1 VNDAAPADIHPL
13 ETENRQLRQTIDALR
28 QRLEEAQ
35 AQQDARIQQALAA
48 SQSELLQLRQTI
60 VALRAEMERLQG
72 LTEKRIEEVAAAAR
86 DENRQLRDTIVALRT
101 RMDAAVR
108 RRRAREDDAKLRER
122 LRRVEMLLDLTR
134 RAASVESLD
143 PMLELIVTTA
153 SREIGADRGT
163 LFLNDPATGEL
174 YSRVAQGNISR
185 EIRLLNDR
193 GIAGHVFQSGEA
205 LIIRDAYADPR
216 FDRSIDEQTGYRTK
230 NILCV
235 PVRTVKGDLIGVAQM
250 LNKLPR
256 GFTRG
261 DQELLEAMTTQ
272 AALVLQHAM
281 FIESVQKAREQEM
294 AFLDMVADV
303 TSEID
308 LPALLK
314 RIMGE
319 ATRMLSAERSTLFL
333 IDEKTDE
340 LFSIVGEGVGAFQI
354 RLPSHAGIAGAV
366 YTSGQ
371 SVNIPHAYADLRF
384 NPSFDRQTG
393 FFTRSILC
401 VPVVNKQGRIIG
413 VTQCLN
419 RRGGPFTVEDEQR
432 LKAFTAQ
439 VAVALENAK
448 LFNDVQ
454 NMKNYNEG
462 VLQSMTNGVVTLDED
477 GKITTCN
484 AEALK
489 IFELAQG
496 EIVGRRAD
504 EFFAGPN
511 DWILEKIEKV
521 KMSGASEVTMDA
533 DLQATS
539 SRRSVNATVVP
550 LISTEAK
557 SLGTMVMLDDISSE
571 KRMKSTMARY
581 MDPGIADQLLAG
593 GNDLLGGK
601 SVEATVLFTDIRGF
615 TTLSEELGAQGIVTL
630 LNEYFEIMV
639 DCITREGGML
649 DKFIGDAI
657 MAAFGI
663 PLAHDDDA
671 DRAVRAAISMIRDL
685 RRWNAERVAEGKR
698 PLDMGIGL
706 NTDLVVSGNIGSAK
720 RMDFT
725 IIGDG
730 VNLAARLESACKQ
743 YHARILVS
751 ENTVAR
757 LKGTYRLRGVD
768 LLIVK
773 GKTKP
778 VEVFEVLDYHDE
790 ASFPNAM
797 AVLGAFKFGV
807 DAYRAGRWDD
817 ALDAFGRVQAL
828 NPDDGLAGMYVDRC
842 RKLRAEPPAAWD
854 GVWVAREK

>member
-1 VNDAAPADIHPL
+1 
-13 ETENRQLRQTIDALR
+13 
-28 QRLEEAQ
+28 
-35 AQQDARIQQALAA
+35 
-48 SQSELLQLRQTI
+48 
-60 VALRAEMERLQG
+60 
-72 LTEKRIEEVAAAAR
+72 
-86 DENRQLRDTIVALRT
+86 
-101 RMDAAVR
+101 MDAMTHR
-108 RRRAREDDAKLRER
+108 RRRPSDDDARLRER
-122 LRRVEMLLDLTR
+122 LRRVELLLDLTR
-134 RAASVESLD
+134 RAASIESLD
-143 PMLELIVTTA
+143 PLLEMIVNTA
-153 SREIGADRGT
+153 AEEIGAERGT
-163 LFLNDPATGEL
+163 LFLNDSATGEL
-174 YSRVAQGNISR
+174 YSRVAQGNVNR

-193 GIAGHVFQSGEA
+193 GIAGAVFQSGEG
-205 LIIRDAYADPR
+205 LIIRDAYADKR
-216 FDRSIDEQTGYRTK
+216 FDRTIDEQTGYHTK

-235 PVRTVKGDLIGVAQM
+235 PIRTMKGDLIGVAQM

-256 GFTRG
+256 FTKA

-308 LPALLK
+308 LPVLLK

-354 RLPSHAGIAGAV
+354 RLPKTAGIAGAV

-371 SVNIPHAYADLRF
+371 SVNIPYAYADLRF

-401 VPVVNKQGRIIG
+401 VPVINKQGRIIG

-419 RRGGPFTVEDEQR
+419 RRGGPFSQEDEQR

-484 AEALK
+484 AQGLK
-489 IFELAQG
+489 IFEVAA
-496 EIVGRRAD
+496 EAVIGRPAAD
-504 EFFAGPN
+504 FFAGAN
-511 DWILEKIEKV
+511 GWILDKIERV
-521 KMSGASEVTMDA
+521 KESGTSEVTMDA
-533 DLQATS
+533 DLATAGGK
-539 SRRSVNATVVP
+539 RSVNATIVP

-557 SLGTMVMLDDISSE
+557 SLGTMVMLEDISSE

-593 GNDLLGGK
+593 GDGLLGGK
-601 SVEATVLFTDIRGF
+601 SVEATALFTDIRGF
-615 TTLSEELGAQGIVTL
+615 TTISEELGPQATVGM

-663 PLAHDDDA
+663 PVAYPDNE
-671 DRAVRAAISMIRDL
+671 DRAVRAAIAMISDL
-685 RRWNAERVAEGKR
+685 RAWNRTRIAEGKR

-751 ENTVAR
+751 ENTVR
-757 LKGTYRLRGVD
+757 KLRGTYRLRPVD
-768 LLIVK
+768 LLVVK
-773 GKTKP
+773 GKTQP
-778 VEVFEVLDYHDE
+778 VEVHEVLDYHSDD
-790 ASFPNAM
+790 SFPNAM
-797 AVLGAFKFGV
+797 AVLNAFRFGI
-807 DAYRAGRWDD
+807 DAYRAAKWDD
-817 ALDAFGRVQAL
+817 ATDAFERALSL
-828 NPDDGLAGMYVDRC
+828 NPEDGLSQLYIERC
-842 RKLRAEPPAAWD
+842 AKLRADPPAAWD
-854 GVWVAREK
+854 GVWVAKEK

>member
-1 VNDAAPADIHPL
+1 MDAVTP
-13 ETENRQLRQTIDALR
+13 
-28 QRLEEAQ
+28 
-35 AQQDARIQQALAA
+35 
-48 SQSELLQLRQTI
+48 
-60 VALRAEMERLQG
+60 
-72 LTEKRIEEVAAAAR
+72 AAA
-86 DENRQLRDTIVALRT
+86 
-101 RMDAAVR
+101 
-108 RRRAREDDAKLRER
+108 RRRARKEIGDSDAKLRER
-122 LRRVEMLLDLTR
+122 LRRVELLLDLTR
-134 RAASVESLD
+134 KAASIESLD
-143 PMLELIVTTA
+143 PLLEMIVNTA
-153 SREIGADRGT
+153 SEEIGADRGT
-163 LFLNDPATGEL
+163 LFLNDPSTGEL
-174 YSRVAQGNISR
+174 YSRVAQGNVNR

-193 GIAGHVFQSGEA
+193 GVAGYVFQHGEG
-205 LIIRDAYADPR
+205 LIIRDAYADKR

-235 PVRTVKGDLIGVAQM
+235 PIRTMKGDLIGVAQV

-256 GFTRG
+256 GFTKG

-308 LPALLK
+308 LPMLLK

-319 ATRMLSAERSTLFL
+319 ATRMLSADRSTLFL

-354 RLPSHAGIAGAV
+354 RLPKTAGIAGAV

-371 SVNIPHAYADLRF
+371 SVNIPYAYADLRF

-401 VPVVNKQGRIIG
+401 VPVANKQGKIIG

-419 RRGGPFTVEDEQR
+419 RRGGPFTAEDEQR

-484 AEALK
+484 AQGLK
-489 IFELAQG
+489 IFEVEAG
-496 EIVGRRAD
+496 SVVGQAAND
-504 EFFAGPN
+504 FFAPN
-511 DWILEKIEKV
+511 PWIIEKIDRV
-521 KMSGASEVTMDA
+521 KESGASEVTMDA
-533 DLQATS
+533 DLETAGAK
-539 SRRSVNATVVP
+539 RSVNATVVP

-557 SLGTMVMLDDISSE
+557 SLGTMVMLEDISSE
-571 KRMKSTMARY
+571 KRMKSTMSRY

-593 GNDLLGGK
+593 GDGGDLMGGK

-615 TTLSEELGAQGIVTL
+615 TTISEELGPQATVGM

-639 DCITREGGML
+639 DCILREGGML

-663 PLAHDDDA
+663 PVAHSDNE
-671 DRAVRAAISMIRDL
+671 DRAVRAAIGMISDL
-685 RRWNAERVAEGKR
+685 RAWNKIRTAEGKR
-698 PLDMGIGL
+698 PIDMGIGL
-706 NTDLVVSGNIGSAK
+706 NTDMVVSGNIGSAK

-730 VNLAARLESACKQ
+730 VNLAARLESACKA
-743 YHARILVS
+743 YHARILIS
-751 ENTVAR
+751 ENTVKKLR
-757 LKGTYRLRGVD
+757 GTYRLRPVD
-768 LLIVK
+768 LLVVK
-773 GKTKP
+773 GKTQP
-778 VEVFEVLDYHDE
+778 VEVHEVLDYHTDE
-790 ASFPNAM
+790 SFPNARE
-797 AVLGAFKFGV
+797 VLDAFKFGIE
-807 DAYRAGRWDD
+807 AYRGAKWDD
-817 ALDAFGRVQAL
+817 AVASFTRALSL
-828 NPDDGLAGMYVDRC
+828 NPDDGLSQMYIDRC
-842 RKLRAEPPAAWD
+842 TKLRADPPADWD
-854 GVWVAREK
+854 GVWVAKEK

>member
-1 VNDAAPADIHPL
+1 
-13 ETENRQLRQTIDALR
+13 
-28 QRLEEAQ
+28 
-35 AQQDARIQQALAA
+35 
-48 SQSELLQLRQTI
+48 
-60 VALRAEMERLQG
+60 
-72 LTEKRIEEVAAAAR
+72 
-86 DENRQLRDTIVALRT
+86 
-101 RMDAAVR
+101 MDAATSP
-108 RRRAREDDAKLRER
+108 RRRAGDGDAKLRER
-122 LRRVEMLLDLTR
+122 LRRVELLLDLTR
-134 RAASVESLD
+134 RAASIESLD
-143 PMLELIVTTA
+143 PLLEMIVTTA
-153 SREIGADRGT
+153 AEEIGAERGT
-163 LFLNDPATGEL
+163 LFLNDPATNEL
-174 YSRVAQGNISR
+174 YSRVAQGNVNR

-193 GIAGHVFQSGEA
+193 GIAGAVFQSGEG
-205 LIIRDAYADPR
+205 LIIRDAYADRR
-216 FDRSIDEQTGYRTK
+216 FDRSIDEATGFRTR

-235 PVRTVKGDLIGVAQM
+235 PIRTMKGDLIGVAQM

-256 GFTRG
+256 FSRA

-308 LPALLK
+308 LPMLLK

-354 RLPSHAGIAGAV
+354 RLPKTAGIAGAV
-366 YTSGQ
+366 YSSGQ
-371 SVNIPHAYADLRF
+371 SVNIPYAYADLRF

-401 VPVVNKQGRIIG
+401 VPVVNKRGKIIG

-419 RRGGPFTVEDEQR
+419 RRGGPFTHEDEQR

-477 GKITTCN
+477 GRISTCN
-484 AEALK
+484 A
-489 IFELAQG
+489 QG
-496 EIVGRRAD
+496 LRILDVGTDVIVGKPATD
-504 EFFAGPN
+504 FFAPN
-511 DWILEKIEKV
+511 PWILDKIERV
-521 KMSGASEVTMDA
+521 KESGASEVMMDA
-533 DLQATS
+533 DLEVGAVK
-539 SRRSVNATVVP
+539 RSVNATIVP
-550 LISTEAK
+550 LVSTEAK
-557 SLGTMVMLDDISSE
+557 SLGTMVMLEDISSE

-593 GNDLLGGK
+593 GDDLLGGK

-615 TTLSEELGAQGIVTL
+615 TTIAEELGPQATVGM

-639 DCITREGGML
+639 DCILREGGML

-657 MAAFGI
+657 MAAFGL
-663 PLAHDDDA
+663 PVAHPDNE
-671 DRAVRAAISMIRDL
+671 DRAVRAAIGMISDL
-685 RRWNAERVAEGKR
+685 KTWNRTRVADGKR

-706 NTDLVVSGNIGSAK
+706 NTDMVVSGNIGSAK

-751 ENTVAR
+751 DNTVR
-757 LKGTYRLRGVD
+757 KLKGTYRMRPVD
-768 LLIVK
+768 LLVVK
-773 GKTKP
+773 GKTQP
-778 VEVFEVLDYHDE
+778 VEVYEVLDYHDDD
-790 ASFPNAM
+790 SFPNAM
-797 AVLGAFKFGV
+797 AVLNAFRFGI
-807 DAYRAGRWDD
+807 DAYRSAKWDD
-817 ALDAFGRVQAL
+817 ATDAFRRALSL
-828 NPDDGLAGMYVDRC
+828 NPADGLSQTYIDRC
-842 RKLRAEPPAAWD
+842 AALRADPPADWN
-854 GVWVAREK
+854 GVWVAKEK

>member
-1 VNDAAPADIHPL
+1 MDAITAP
-13 ETENRQLRQTIDALR
+13 RRRTID
-28 QRLEEAQ
+28 
-35 AQQDARIQQALAA
+35 
-48 SQSELLQLRQTI
+48 
-60 VALRAEMERLQG
+60 G
-72 LTEKRIEEVAAAAR
+72 
-86 DENRQLRDTIVALRT
+86 
-101 RMDAAVR
+101 
-108 RRRAREDDAKLRER
+108 DAKLRER
-122 LRRVEMLLDLTR
+122 LRRVELLLDLTR
-134 RAASVESLD
+134 KAASIESLD
-143 PMLELIVTTA
+143 PLLEMIVNTA
-153 SREIGADRGT
+153 ADEIGAERGT
-163 LFLNDPATGEL
+163 LFLNDASTGEL
-174 YSRVAQGNISR
+174 YSRVAQGNVNR

-193 GIAGHVFQSGEA
+193 GVAGFVFQKGEG
-205 LIIRDAYADPR
+205 LIIRDAYADKR
-216 FDRSIDEQTGYRTK
+216 FDRTIDEQTGYRTR

-235 PVRTVKGDLIGVAQM
+235 PIRTMKGDLIGVAQM

-256 GFTRG
+256 GFTRA

-308 LPALLK
+308 LPMLLK

-354 RLPSHAGIAGAV
+354 RLPKTAGIAGAV

-371 SVNIPHAYADLRF
+371 SVNIPYAYADLRF

-401 VPVVNKQGRIIG
+401 VPVANKQGKIIG

-419 RRGGPFTVEDEQR
+419 RRGGPFTQEDEQR

-477 GKITTCN
+477 GKISTCN
-484 AEALK
+484 AQGLR
-489 IFELAQG
+489 IFEAPATA
-496 EIVGRRAD
+496 IVGHKAAD
-504 EFFAGPN
+504 FFAGAN
-511 DWILEKIEKV
+511 SWILDKIDKV
-521 KMSGASEVTMDA
+521 KESGASEVMMDA
-533 DLQATS
+533 DLATPGAK
-539 SRRSVNATVVP
+539 RSVNATIVP
-550 LISTEAK
+550 LVSTEAK
-557 SLGTMVMLDDISSE
+557 SLGTMVMLEDISSE
-571 KRMKSTMARY
+571 KRMKSTMSRY

-593 GNDLLGGK
+593 GDELLGGK

-615 TTLSEELGAQGIVTL
+615 TTISEELGPQATVGM

-639 DCITREGGML
+639 DCILREGGML

-657 MAAFGI
+657 MAAFGL
-663 PLAHDDDA
+663 PVAHPDNE
-671 DRAVRAAISMIRDL
+671 DRAVRAAIGMISDL
-685 RRWNAERVAEGKR
+685 RAWNKVRAAEGKR
-698 PLDMGIGL
+698 PVDMGIGL
-706 NTDLVVSGNIGSAK
+706 NTDMVVSGNIGSAK

-751 ENTVAR
+751 ENTVR
-757 LKGTYRLRGVD
+757 KLRGTYRLRPVD
-768 LLIVK
+768 LLVVK
-773 GKTKP
+773 GKTQP
-778 VEVFEVLDYHDE
+778 VEVHEVLDYHTDE
-790 ASFPNAM
+790 TFPNAM
-797 AVLGAFKFGV
+797 QVLNAFKFGI
-807 DAYRAGRWDD
+807 DAYRGAKWDD
-817 ALDAFGRVQAL
+817 AIDAFGRALKL
-828 NPDDGLAGMYVDRC
+828 NPDDGLSQMYVDRC
-842 RKLRAEPPAAWD
+842 TRLRADPPAAWD
-854 GVWVAREK
+854 GVWVAKEK

>member
-1 VNDAAPADIHPL
+1 
-13 ETENRQLRQTIDALR
+13 
-28 QRLEEAQ
+28 
-35 AQQDARIQQALAA
+35 
-48 SQSELLQLRQTI
+48 
-60 VALRAEMERLQG
+60 
-72 LTEKRIEEVAAAAR
+72 
-86 DENRQLRDTIVALRT
+86 
-101 RMDAAVR
+101 MDAITPP
-108 RRRAREDDAKLRER
+108 RRRASEGEAKLRER

-134 RAASVESLD
+134 KAASIESLD
-143 PMLELIVTTA
+143 PLLEMIVNTA
-153 SREIGADRGT
+153 AEEIGAERGT
-163 LFLNDPATGEL
+163 LFLNDPSTGEL
-174 YSRVAQGNISR
+174 YSRVAQGNVNR

-193 GIAGHVFQSGEA
+193 GVAGFVFQKGEG
-205 LIIRDAYADPR
+205 LIIRDAYADQR
-216 FDRSIDEQTGYRTK
+216 FDRSIDEQTGYRTR

-235 PVRTVKGDLIGVAQM
+235 PIRTMKGDVIGVAQM
-250 LNKLPR
+250 LNKLAR
-256 GFTRG
+256 GFTRA

-308 LPALLK
+308 LPMLLK

-354 RLPSHAGIAGAV
+354 RLPKTAGIAGAV
-366 YTSGQ
+366 YSSGQ
-371 SVNIPHAYADLRF
+371 SVNIPYAYADLRF

-401 VPVVNKQGRIIG
+401 VPVANKQGKIIG

-419 RRGGPFTVEDEQR
+419 RRGGPFTQEDEQR

-477 GKITTCN
+477 GRISTCN
-484 AEALK
+484 A
-489 IFELAQG
+489 QG
-496 EIVGRRAD
+496 LRILDVGADVIVGTPAT
-504 EFFAGPN
+504 EFFAPN
-511 DWILEKIEKV
+511 PWILDRIDKV
-521 KMSGASEVTMDA
+521 KESGASEVLMDA
-533 DLQATS
+533 DLDTGTA
-539 SRRSVNATVVP
+539 RRSVNATIVP

-557 SLGTMVMLDDISSE
+557 SLGTMVMLEDISSE

-593 GNDLLGGK
+593 GDELLGGK

-615 TTLSEELGAQGIVTL
+615 TTISEELGPQATVGM

-639 DCITREGGML
+639 DCILREGGML

-657 MAAFGI
+657 MAAFGL
-663 PLAHDDDA
+663 PVAHPDNE
-671 DRAVRAAISMIRDL
+671 DRAVRAAIGMISDL
-685 RRWNAERVAEGKR
+685 RAWNRLRVTEGKR
-698 PLDMGIGL
+698 PVDMGIGL
-706 NTDLVVSGNIGSAK
+706 NTDMVVSGNIGSAK

-751 ENTVAR
+751 ENTVR
-757 LKGTYRLRGVD
+757 KLRGTYRLRPVD
-768 LLIVK
+768 LLVVK
-773 GKTKP
+773 GKTRP
-778 VEVFEVLDYHDE
+778 VEVHEVLDYHTDE
-790 ASFPNAM
+790 SFPNAM
-797 AVLGAFKFGV
+797 QVMNAFKFGI
-807 DAYRAGRWDD
+807 DAYRGGKWDD
-817 ALDAFGRVQAL
+817 AIDAFGRALKL
-828 NPDDGLAGMYVDRC
+828 NPDDGLSQMYIDRC
-842 RKLRAEPPAAWD
+842 TRLRADPPAAWD
-854 GVWVAREK
+854 GVWVAKEK

>member
-1 VNDAAPADIHPL
+1 
-13 ETENRQLRQTIDALR
+13 
-28 QRLEEAQ
+28 
-35 AQQDARIQQALAA
+35 
-48 SQSELLQLRQTI
+48 
-60 VALRAEMERLQG
+60 
-72 LTEKRIEEVAAAAR
+72 
-86 DENRQLRDTIVALRT
+86 
-101 RMDAAVR
+101 MDAVTPAR
-108 RRRAREDDAKLRER
+108 RRVSESDAKLRER
-122 LRRVEMLLDLTR
+122 LRRVELLLDLTR
-134 RAASVESLD
+134 KAASIESLD
-143 PMLELIVTTA
+143 PLLEMIVNTA
-153 SREIGADRGT
+153 AEEIGAERGT
-163 LFLNDPATGEL
+163 LFLNDASTGEL
-174 YSRVAQGNISR
+174 YSRVAQGNVNR

-193 GIAGHVFQSGEA
+193 GIAGFVFQGGQG
-205 LIIRDAYADPR
+205 LIIRDAYADKR
-216 FDRSIDEQTGYRTK
+216 FDRTIDEQTGYRTR

-235 PVRTVKGDLIGVAQM
+235 PIRTMKGDLIGVAQM

-256 GFTRG
+256 GFSKA

-308 LPALLK
+308 LPVLLK

-319 ATRMLSAERSTLFL
+319 ATRMLSADRSTLFL

-354 RLPSHAGIAGAV
+354 RLPKTAGIAGAV
-366 YTSGQ
+366 YSTGQ
-371 SVNIPHAYADLRF
+371 SVNIPYAYADLRF

-401 VPVVNKQGRIIG
+401 VPVVNKQGKIIG

-419 RRGGPFTVEDEQR
+419 RRGGPFTQEDEQR

-477 GKITTCN
+477 GKISTCN
-484 AEALK
+484 A
-489 IFELAQG
+489 QG
-496 EIVGRRAD
+496 LRILDVGADVIVGKPAS
-504 EFFAGPN
+504 EFFAPN
-511 DWILEKIEKV
+511 PWILEKIDRV
-521 KMSGASEVTMDA
+521 KESGASEVLMDA
-533 DLQATS
+533 DLETAEAK
-539 SRRSVNATVVP
+539 RSVNATIVP

-557 SLGTMVMLDDISSE
+557 SLGTMVMLEDISSE
-571 KRMKSTMARY
+571 KRMKSTMSRY

-593 GNDLLGGK
+593 GDELLGGK

-615 TTLSEELGAQGIVTL
+615 TTIAEELGPQATVGM

-639 DCITREGGML
+639 DCLLREGGML

-663 PLAHDDDA
+663 PVAHPDNE
-671 DRAVRAAISMIRDL
+671 DRAVRAAIAMISDL
-685 RRWNAERVAEGKR
+685 RAWNKIRVGEGKR

-706 NTDLVVSGNIGSAK
+706 NTDMVVSGNIGSAK

-751 ENTVAR
+751 ENTVR
-757 LKGTYRLRGVD
+757 KLRGTYRMRPVD
-768 LLIVK
+768 LLVVK

-778 VEVFEVLDYHDE
+778 VEVYEVLDYHDE
-790 ASFPNAM
+790 ESFPNAIE
-797 AVLGAFKFGV
+797 ALPAFKFGI
-807 DAYRAGRWDD
+807 DAYRSGKWDD
-817 ALDAFGRVQAL
+817 ATDAFTRALAL
-828 NPDDGLAGMYVDRC
+828 NPADGLAQTYIDRC
-842 RKLRAEPPAAWD
+842 TKLRADPPAAWD
-854 GVWVAREK
+854 GIWVAKEK

>member
-1 VNDAAPADIHPL
+1 MDAITPV
-13 ETENRQLRQTIDALR
+13 R
-28 QRLEEAQ
+28 QRSRDSEA
-35 AQQDARIQQALAA
+35 R
-48 SQSELLQLRQTI
+48 
-60 VALRAEMERLQG
+60 
-72 LTEKRIEEVAAAAR
+72 
-86 DENRQLRDTIVALRT
+86 
-101 RMDAAVR
+101 
-108 RRRAREDDAKLRER
+108 LRER
-122 LRRVEMLLDLTR
+122 LRRVELLLDLTR
-134 RAASVESLD
+134 KAASIEALD
-143 PMLELIVTTA
+143 PLLEMIVKTA
-153 SREIGADRGT
+153 SEEIGAERGT
-163 LFLNDPATGEL
+163 LFLNDPSTGEL
-174 YSRVAQGNISR
+174 YSRVAQGNVNR

-193 GIAGHVFQSGEA
+193 GIAGFVFQSGEG
-205 LIIRDAYADPR
+205 LIIRDAYADER
-216 FDRSIDEQTGYRTK
+216 FDRSIDEQTGYRTR

-235 PVRTVKGDLIGVAQM
+235 PIRTMKGDLIGVAQM

-256 GFTRG
+256 GFTRA

-281 FIESVQKAREQEM
+281 FIESVQKARAQEM

-308 LPALLK
+308 LPVLLK

-319 ATRMLSAERSTLFL
+319 ATRMLNAERSTLFL

-354 RLPSHAGIAGAV
+354 RLPKTTGIAGAV
-366 YTSGQ
+366 YSSGQ
-371 SVNIPHAYADLRF
+371 SVNIPYAYADLRF

-393 FFTRSILC
+393 VFTRSIRC
-401 VPVVNKQGRIIG
+401 VPVVNKQGKIIG

-419 RRGGPFTVEDEQR
+419 RRGGPFTPEDEQR

-477 GKITTCN
+477 GRISTCN
-484 AEALK
+484 AQGLK
-489 IFELAQG
+489 IFEVAP
-496 EIVGRRAD
+496 EAVVGKSATD
-504 EFFAGPN
+504 FFAPN
-511 DWILEKIEKV
+511 PWILDKIERV
-521 KMSGASEVTMDA
+521 KASGASEVTMDA
-533 DLQATS
+533 DLETAGA
-539 SRRSVNATVVP
+539 RRSVNATVVP
-550 LISTEAK
+550 LVSTEAK
-557 SLGTMVMLDDISSE
+557 SLGTMVMLEDISSE

-593 GNDLLGGK
+593 GDELLGGR

-615 TTLSEELGAQGIVTL
+615 TTIAEELGPQATVGM

-663 PLAHDDDA
+663 PVAYPDNE
-671 DRAVRAAISMIRDL
+671 DRAVRAAIAMIRDL
-685 RRWNAERVAEGKR
+685 RTWNKARIAEGKR

-706 NTDLVVSGNIGSAK
+706 NTDMVVSGNIGSAK

-751 ENTVAR
+751 ENTVR
-757 LKGTYRLRGVD
+757 KLRGTYRLRPVD
-768 LLIVK
+768 LLVVK
-773 GKTKP
+773 GKTRP
-778 VEVFEVLDYHDE
+778 VEVYEVLDYHSDE
-790 ASFPNAM
+790 SFPQAMDVLNA
-797 AVLGAFKFGV
+797 FRFGI

-817 ALDAFGRVQAL
+817 AIDAFGRAL
-828 NPDDGLAGMYVDRC
+828 ALHPDDGLSQTYIDRC
-842 RKLRAEPPAAWD
+842 TSLRADPPADWD
-854 GVWVAREK
+854 GIWVAKEK